1 MRKFFVLLK
10 KELVELITPQ
20 VVIPMIVM
28 LAILNAVGKVASR
41 ERKNSEG
48 GQKVAVMDL
57 DHSAASRA
65 ALDWLT
71 EKGFVITEMEPQPA
85 AQAVSAA
92 EKTKAPAL
100 IIVPEGFGKGLGAA
114 DRQKVE
120 VYAFLRTLSLG
131 ASLKVLGISRVVGAI
146 NEAVSVRLV
155 AARTKGVDMGF
166 LRKPVS
172 SKDFV
177 VLNGKQA
184 EVSIGPLI
192 SFIQSQTAL
201 IPAVMLMVIVLAA
214 QMVAISVVNEKENKT
229 LETLL
234 SLPVERNAIVLA
246 KLSGAAIVAFLFAGV
261 YLIGFHSYMQ
271 DMAGDLL
278 QGGTDSKL
286 LQALPQLGL
295 TLDYPGYLMMFVSL
309 FFGIL
314 CALSIAMILG
324 LLAEDVKGAQVATL
338 PVVILVLIP
347 YLLTMV
353 IDIDA
358 ASPIVRWLVMA
369 IPFSHPFLAS
379 TNIFMGRPMAVVGG
393 IIYQGA
399 VFVLF
404 VTLATKLFSSEA
416 VFTMKLWR
424 PGRRDE

>member
-1 MRKFFVLLK
+1 MRKYFVLLK
-10 KELVELITPQ
+10 KELTELITPQ

-28 LAILNAVGKVASR
+28 LIILNVVGKVASR

-57 DHSAASRA
+57 DDSAGSRA
-65 ALDWLT
+65 ALATLSQ
-71 EKGFVITEMEPQPA
+71 KGFVLSQLDPSPA
-85 AQAVSAA
+85 AQAVAA
-92 EKTKAPAL
+92 VEATKSPAL
-100 IIVPEGFGKGLGAA
+100 IVIPKGFGEGLESSAPQ
-114 DRQKVE
+114 RVE

-131 ASLKVLGISRVVGAI
+131 ASLRVLGISRVVGAL
-146 NEAVSVRLV
+146 NEAASARLL
-155 AARTKGVDMGF
+155 AARAKGTDAAF

-172 SKDFV
+172 SRDFV
-177 VLNGKQA
+177 VLNGRQA

-192 SFIQSQTAL
+192 GFIQSQTAL

-261 YLIGFHSYMQ
+261 YLIGFHSYMN

-278 QGGTDSKL
+278 QGGTDSRL
-286 LQALPQLGL
+286 LEALGQLGL
-295 TLDYPGYLMMFVSL
+295 TLDYSGYLLMFISL

-324 LLAEDVKGAQVATL
+324 LLAEDVKGAQIATL

-353 IDIDA
+353 MDIQS
-358 ASPIVRWLVMA
+358 ASPVVRSLVMA
-369 IPFSHPFLAS
+369 IPFSHPFLAT
-379 TNIFMGRPMAVVGG
+379 TNIFMGRKLAVVWG
-393 IIYQGA
+393 ILYQGA
-399 VFVLF
+399 VFVFF

-416 VFTMKLWR
+416 VFTLKLWR
-424 PGRRDE
+424 PRKSS